1 MSTALKLKSKDAE
14 ALKDFL
20 RKLRG
25 ALRHKLIEVKLFGS
39 KARGEDA
46 ADSDIDLLV
55 VVNEACVEIEDQVLD
70 IAFEVNLK
78 HEVYISPRVVDR
90 AILDDPVWKIT
101 PFLQTV
107 SKEGVPL

>member
-1 MSTALKLKSKDAE
+1 MSMALRLKSQDSE

-20 RKLRG
+20 GRLQS

-46 ADSDIDLLV
+46 PDSDIDVLV
-55 VVNEACVEIEDQVLD
+55 VVNEAGVEIEDQVLD
-70 IAFEVNLK
+70 IAFEVNLD
-78 HEVYISPRVVDR
+78 HEVYISPRVIDH

-101 PFLQTV
+101 PFLKAID
-107 SKEGVPL
+107 KEGIAL